1 MLRCVFFSSF
11 CCSCFL
17 LLLLLQRAAAG
28 CVCRRLLLLVVGDG
42 SCCCCRLV
50 GWLNGCWLVVVVD
63 SLVDLWINPRAHTQK
78 AKIYIKMEFHF
89 IYRHMGWGTQHKL
102 ANIGALQQQQQEQN
116 LNKFSTLYMYT
127 HREMGIKRVKERE
140 RHIYMV

>member
-28 CVCRRLLLLVVGDG
+28 CVCRRLLLLLVVGDG

-63 SLVDLWINPRAHTQK
+63 SLVDLWVNPRAHTQK

-89 IYRHMGWGTQHKL
+89 IYRHRGWGTQHKL
-102 ANIGALQQQQQEQN
+102 ATLARCNSN
-116 LNKFSTLYMYT
+116 NKNK
-127 HREMGIKRVKERE
+127 I
-140 RHIYMV
+140 